1 MALLDTRKGER
12 HLGLAGCADPDSSSA
27 SRAESAQTEADGED
41 AVEEAYSAETS
52 ELPLGW
58 SLGGTLDTGRES
70 AAGSSSGSQES
81 RRPESEEGESEEF
94 RSSCVEGWDEIF
106 LFFEE
111 AVLKVSCGGQLKA
124 IWETGVDNEENRL
137 GRSADQDKAIV
148 ASVQSESSVPETQI
162 GGSEESNQAET
173 ED

>member
-1 MALLDTRKGER
+1 MALFDTRKGER

-27 SRAESAQTEADGED
+27 SRVESAHTEADGED

-70 AAGSSSGSQES
+70 AG

-137 GRSADQDKAIV
+137 GRSADQERTIV
-148 ASVQSESSVPETQI
+148 ASVQSESSVPGTQI
-162 GGSEESNQAET
+162 GGSE
-173 ED
+173 